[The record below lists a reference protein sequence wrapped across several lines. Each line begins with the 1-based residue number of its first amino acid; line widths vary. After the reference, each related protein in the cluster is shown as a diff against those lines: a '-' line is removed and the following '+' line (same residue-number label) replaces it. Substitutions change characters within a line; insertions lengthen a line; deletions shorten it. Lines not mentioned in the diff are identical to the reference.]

1 MTTLPL
7 RIALRYLFS
16 RKSYHVINMISGI
29 GAAGMAIGTAAL
41 VVILS
46 VFNGF
51 DSLVSQSLTDAHPDL
66 VIKPATGKVFRPDS
80 LSWLVEEPSIVRL
93 SSVLEDQAFLS
104 CDGKQGLV
112 LVKGVDLAAEEESP
126 LKAHMIDGVW
136 QLHRG
141 DRAMAVAGAGLAAQ
155 LGLNPRFLAPL
166 ELHYPSR
173 TEAISLANP
182 AASLRSVKLGLA
194 GVLSVSSE
202 LDAKLL
208 VVPIGTVRELLGYET
223 EVSALEIWAAPEQAQ
238 TLQKAL
244 QERLGTHFRVLD
256 RYQQNA
262 SVYKMM
268 RYEKLAIFL
277 ILIFV
282 VLIIAFNIYSSLRM
296 LVIEKEADIATLHTS
311 CFLAYGSSSSP
322 RSESVMTLFIGQS
335 DSCSS
340 CSPSQVT
347 VTSCGVPSVPGIVTS
362 GIPEVKYI
370 LPFSVERLIVLI
382 AIFSFRQR
390 YEDTLQTKNTTK
402 KNGGASSRRTTG
414 TNVSK
419 NY

>member
-208 VVPIGTVRELLGYET
+208 VVPIGSVRELLGYET
-223 EVSALEIWAAPEQAQ
+223 EVSALEIWTAPEQAQ
-238 TLQKAL
+238 ALQKAL

-296 LVIEKEADIATLHTS
+296 LVIEKEADIATL
-311 CFLAYGSSSSP
+311 
-322 RSESVMTLFIGQS
+322 RSMGAT
-335 DSCSS
+335 DSLVRRIFRLEGWLVSL
-340 CSPSQVT
+340 V
-347 VTSCGVPSVPGIVTS
+347 GIVIGLVLGVALVLLQQQLGLVPMPGNFIVDAYPVVLRASDLLWTVA
-362 GIPEVKYI
+362 GVALIGYLMAL
-370 LPFSVERLIVLI
+370 LPTRRL
-382 AIFSFRQR
+382 
-390 YEDTLQTKNTTK
+390 
-402 KNGGASSRRTTG
+402 
-414 TNVSK
+414 
-419 NY
+419 

>member
-66 VIKPATGKVFRPDS
+66 MIKPAAGKVFRPDS

-208 VVPIGTVRELLGYET
+208 VAPIGSVRELLGYET
-223 EVSALEIWAAPEQAQ
+223 EVSALEIWTAPEQAQ
-238 TLQKAL
+238 ALQKAL

-296 LVIEKEADIATLHTS
+296 LVIEKEADIATL
-311 CFLAYGSSSSP
+311 
-322 RSESVMTLFIGQS
+322 RSMGAT
-335 DSCSS
+335 DSLVRRIFRLEGWLVSL
-340 CSPSQVT
+340 V
-347 VTSCGVPSVPGIVTS
+347 GIVIGLVLGVALVLLQQQLGLVPMPGNFIVDAYPVVLRASDLLWTVA
-362 GIPEVKYI
+362 GVALIGYLMAL
-370 LPFSVERLIVLI
+370 LPTRRL
-382 AIFSFRQR
+382 
-390 YEDTLQTKNTTK
+390 
-402 KNGGASSRRTTG
+402 
-414 TNVSK
+414 
-419 NY
+419 

>member
-1 MTTLPL
+1 MTRLPL
-7 RIALRYLFS
+7 RIAIRYLFS

-41 VVILS
+41 IVILS

-51 DSLVSQSLTDAHPDL
+51 DSLVSQSLTDANPDL
-66 VIKPATGKVFRPDS
+66 VIKPSGGKVFQPDS
-80 LSWLVEEPSIVRL
+80 LAWLVDEPSVVRL

-112 LVKGVDLAAEEESP
+112 LVKGIDEAGEEESP
-126 LKAHMIDGVW
+126 LQGHLIDGVW

-155 LGLNPRFLAPL
+155 LSLNPRFLSPL

-182 AASLRSVKLGLA
+182 AASLRTVKVGLS
-194 GVLSVSSE
+194 GVFSVSSE

-208 VVPIGTVRELLGYET
+208 VVPIGTVRELLAYET
-223 EVSALEIWAAPEQAQ
+223 EVSALEIWTGEDGAKA
-238 TLQKAL
+238 LQKVL
-244 QERLGTHFRVLD
+244 QERLGDQYRILD

-262 SVYKMM
+262 SIYKMM
-268 RYEKLAIFL
+268 RYEKLAIYA

-296 LVIEKEADIATLHTS
+296 LVIEKQDDIATL
-311 CFLAYGSSSSP
+311 
-322 RSESVMTLFIGQS
+322 RSLGATDRLVRHIFRLEGWLVSLLGMAVGL
-335 DSCSS
+335 
-340 CSPSQVT
+340 VA
-347 VTSCGVPSVPGIVTS
+347 GIVLVFLQQRFGLVPMPGNFVVDAYPVVLRAS
-362 GIPEVKYI
+362 DI
-370 LPFSVERLIVLI
+370 LFTVAGVALIGYLM
-382 AIFSFRQR
+382 ALLP
-390 YEDTLQTKNTTK
+390 T
-402 KNGGASSRRTTG
+402 RRI
-414 TNVSK
+414 
-419 NY
+419 

>member
-223 EVSALEIWAAPEQAQ
+223 EVSALEIWTAPEQAQ
-238 TLQKAL
+238 ALQKAL

-296 LVIEKEADIATLHTS
+296 LVIEKEADIATL
-311 CFLAYGSSSSP
+311 
-322 RSESVMTLFIGQS
+322 RSMGAT
-335 DSCSS
+335 DSLVRRIFRLEGWLVSL
-340 CSPSQVT
+340 V
-347 VTSCGVPSVPGIVTS
+347 GIVIGLLLGVALVLLQQQLGLVPMPGNFIVDAYPVVLRASDLLWTVA
-362 GIPEVKYI
+362 GVALIGYLMAL
-370 LPFSVERLIVLI
+370 LPTRKI
-382 AIFSFRQR
+382 
-390 YEDTLQTKNTTK
+390 
-402 KNGGASSRRTTG
+402 
-414 TNVSK
+414 
-419 NY
+419 

>member
-66 VIKPATGKVFRPDS
+66 VIKPAAGKVFRPDS

-223 EVSALEIWAAPEQAQ
+223 EVSALEIWTAPEQAQ
-238 TLQKAL
+238 ALQKAL

-296 LVIEKEADIATLHTS
+296 LVIEKEADIATL
-311 CFLAYGSSSSP
+311 
-322 RSESVMTLFIGQS
+322 RSMGAT
-335 DSCSS
+335 DSLVRRIFRLEGWLVSL
-340 CSPSQVT
+340 V
-347 VTSCGVPSVPGIVTS
+347 GIVIGLVLGVALVLLQQQLGLVPMPGNFIVDAYPVVLRASDLLWTVA
-362 GIPEVKYI
+362 GVALIGYLMAL
-370 LPFSVERLIVLI
+370 LPTRRL
-382 AIFSFRQR
+382 
-390 YEDTLQTKNTTK
+390 
-402 KNGGASSRRTTG
+402 
-414 TNVSK
+414 
-419 NY
+419 